1 MVGMVLVHISGFA
14 ASGWAIP
21 GPPVDQPISE
31 TDVRDAADVRSISE
45 RFEQPAE
52 TPDFQRHV
60 APLLGRLGCNGRA
73 CHGSFQGQG
82 GFRLSLFGYDFS
94 ADHAALT
101 EGRVNLLQ
109 PANSLVLTKPT
120 NEENHEGGLRYE
132 VDSWQYNLLRGW
144 IESGAE
150 ISQPQQL
157 SKLVVHPN
165 EVLLSEPNPGV
176 SLTAT
181 AYWEDGSSE
190 DVTELCRFS
199 TNDPAIAEISDS
211 GVVSTSELAGD
222 THVVVSYDR
231 AVVPVAVIRPVAPG
245 DSYARP
251 PTPTRID
258 ELVVA
263 KWEKLRLQGS
273 ELSDDAMFLRRVSL
287 DITGTLPTPAEIK
300 EFLGNPQPD
309 KRQAKIE
316 SLLESPAYAAW
327 WTTFFCDLTGN
338 NTRQL
343 NNVSY
348 DANVASQ
355 QWYTWIYRRVADN
368 IPYDQLVEGIV
379 LGTSRAENESYAD
392 FCERMSDYF
401 QDRNGHQVFAAGSS
415 MPYYWMRREFQDRD
429 ARAISFAHSFL
440 GLRIQCAQC
449 HKHPF
454 DQWTQDD
461 FREFSKFFAGVSVR
475 DRAVTPRDRVA
486 ERVMV
491 AELRLTPED
500 KKNGKLRK
508 QFAACLKQGKTVPF
522 SFLQVHP
529 PRPER
534 NEILELKKQRRRV
547 KPFSYAFLLGSD
559 PIELTQY
566 DDVRRP
572 VMDWMRDPDNPFFAR
587 ALVNRVWARYFG
599 VGIVEPADDLNLAN
613 APSNAPLLDY
623 LAKEFVSQGYDLKWL
638 HREITNSRTYQLS
651 WVTNENN
658 VNDRRN
664 FSRALPRRLPAEVVF
679 DAVTFAAS
687 NSEINRGFRNTIA
700 NRAISVPGTPAR
712 NQQNKAG
719 VNNAFALKVFGRS
732 QRSSSCDCDRSEQT
746 SLVQA
751 IYLQN
756 DRDVLTMLNRNDSW
770 VSELQGGQSGPANE
784 KAIRQKC
791 QALENRAA
799 DLRASLKN
807 DEQNADAAANKT
819 VNVAQTRKQLAYVE
833 RKLRRLKKNLR
844 SAKTNSP
851 KIQLADFVEEAYLR
865 TLSRLPTEEESK
877 RCITFIQED
886 DDLTNGLT
894 GVLWALIN
902 TKEFVVNH

>member
-1 MVGMVLVHISGFA
+1 
-14 ASGWAIP
+14 
-21 GPPVDQPISE
+21 
-31 TDVRDAADVRSISE
+31 
-45 RFEQPAE
+45 
-52 TPDFQRHV
+52 
-60 APLLGRLGCNGRA
+60 
-73 CHGSFQGQG
+73 
-82 GFRLSLFGYDFS
+82 
-94 ADHAALT
+94 
-101 EGRVNLLQ
+101 
-109 PANSLVLTKPT
+109 
-120 NEENHEGGLRYE
+120 
-132 VDSWQYNLLRGW
+132 
-144 IESGAE
+144 
-150 ISQPQQL
+150 
-157 SKLVVHPN
+157 
-165 EVLLSEPNPGV
+165 
-176 SLTAT
+176 
-181 AYWEDGSSE
+181 
-190 DVTELCRFS
+190 
-199 TNDPAIAEISDS
+199 
-211 GVVSTSELAGD
+211 
-222 THVVVSYDR
+222 
-231 AVVPVAVIRPVAPG
+231 
-245 DSYARP
+245 
-251 PTPTRID
+251 
-258 ELVVA
+258 
-263 KWEKLRLQGS
+263 
-273 ELSDDAMFLRRVSL
+273 
-287 DITGTLPTPAEIK
+287 
-300 EFLGNPQPD
+300 
-309 KRQAKIE
+309 
-316 SLLESPAYAAW
+316 
-327 WTTFFCDLTGN
+327 
-338 NTRQL
+338 
-343 NNVSY
+343 
-348 DANVASQ
+348 
-355 QWYTWIYRRVADN
+355 
-368 IPYDQLVEGIV
+368 
-379 LGTSRAENESYAD
+379 
-392 FCERMSDYF
+392 
-401 QDRNGHQVFAAGSS
+401 
-415 MPYYWMRREFQDRD
+415 
-429 ARAISFAHSFL
+429 
-440 GLRIQCAQC
+440 
-449 HKHPF
+449 
-454 DQWTQDD
+454 
-461 FREFSKFFAGVSVR
+461 
-475 DRAVTPRDRVA
+475 
-486 ERVMV
+486 MV

-712 NQQNKAG
+712 NQQSKAG

-791 QALENRAA
+791 LALENRAA

-819 VNVAQTRKQLAYVE
+819 VNVAQTRKQLADVE